1 MIMAEYLTLKTSN
14 CKNCYKCIRHCPV
27 KSIRFENNQAH
38 IVEEECILCGRC
50 FVACPQNAKEIRD
63 DLGAVQ
69 ALIENG
75 TPVYASLAPSFTANY
90 GGADITTMEGALKQ
104 LGFAGAEETAV
115 GAAIVKQQYDAM
127 LRNETQDLIISSC
140 CHSVNLLIQKYYP
153 AALPMLAPVLSP
165 MLAHGM
171 DLKRRHPDARIVFI
185 GPCISKKDEAE
196 RYAGPV
202 DKTLTFEELSRWLE
216 QKHISLDEK
225 FQGKAGT
232 GAPQSTKDSGRGLT
246 RLFPTAGGILR
257 TMAKENSRY
266 AYFFVD
272 GIENC
277 IRAIEDLA
285 GRKPRLHD
293 RPPEKCFIEMSA
305 CTGSCLGGPVMA
317 ASMRL
322 ASMPIQNARHSGH
335 SPEAAIYGSPAPVRD
350 YIAVS
355 RYAGRKDFETFSYS
369 AGELDKKFVSLSPR
383 RIHLGAGAIE
393 EVLRKLGKTKP
404 EHELNCGSCGY
415 NTCREK
421 AQAVLEGKAT
431 LTMCLPYLKER
442 AESFSDN
449 IITNTPNG
457 IIVLNEATE
466 VQQINAAACRLLNI
480 KAHDIL
486 GDQVIRI
493 LDPAPFIEVCRQE
506 KNMYNQRVYLADY
519 EKYID
524 QTIIYDKNYHII
536 IGIMRDV
543 TGEAARKV
551 AKEDFNR
558 KAIEIT
564 DKVIEKQMRAVQ
576 EIASLLGETTAET
589 KVALTKLKESLSN
602 E

>member
-1 MIMAEYLTLKTSN
+1 
-14 CKNCYKCIRHCPV
+14 V
-27 KSIRFENNQAH
+27 KSIRFDNSQAH

-63 DLGAVQ
+63 DLGSVQ
-69 ALIENG
+69 ALVENG
-75 TPVYASLAPSFTANY
+75 VPVYASLAPSFTANY
-90 GGADITTMEGALKQ
+90 GGADITAMENALKQ
-104 LGFAGAEETAV
+104 LGFAGAEETAT
-115 GAAIVKQQYDAM
+115 GAAIVKRQYDAM
-127 LRNETQDLIISSC
+127 LKNETQDVIISSC

-165 MLAHGM
+165 MLTHGM
-171 DLKRRHPDARIVFI
+171 DLKRRRPGARVVFI
-185 GPCISKKDEAE
+185 GPCIAKKDEAE

-202 DKTLTFEELSRWLE
+202 DGALTFRELSRWLE
-216 QKHISLDEK
+216 QKHISLDKKLQEK
-225 FQGKAGT
+225 NKTLLPQKAGE
-232 GAPQSTKDSGRGLT
+232 PRRGLT

-257 TMAKENSRY
+257 TMAKENPRY

-277 IRAIEDLA
+277 IRAIEDLV
-285 GRKPRLHD
+285 GRKPRL
-293 RPPEKCFIEMSA
+293 PPQALEKCFIEMSA
-305 CTGSCLGGPVMA
+305 CTGSCIGGPAMEGEA
-317 ASMRL
+317 RL
-322 ASMPIQNARHSGH
+322 
-335 SPEAAIYGSPAPVRD
+335 PVRD

-355 RYAGRKDFETFSYS
+355 RYAGKEDFESAAYS

-404 EHELNCGSCGY
+404 EHELNCGCCGY

-457 IIVLNEATE
+457 IIVLNETLE
-466 VQQINAAACRLLNI
+466 VQQINASACRLLNI
-480 KAHDIL
+480 SPRDIL
-486 GDQVIRI
+486 GDQVVRI
-493 LDPAPFIEVCRQE
+493 LDPVPFIEVCQRG
-506 KNMYNQRVYLADY
+506 KNVYNQRVYLADY

-543 TGEAARKV
+543 TDEAARKA

-564 DKVIEKQMRAVQ
+564 DRVIEKQMRSVQ